1 MYAVRKWDEEVIKWM
16 AVGMV
21 LSLAIGLFALNNVGI
36 QPITKLYFEYQH
48 GTLDWGTLIMALPEL
63 IEFVAIV
70 GGMAVA
76 GAPALAI
83 LIWAA
88 MLGSPLALE

>member
-1 MYAVRKWDEEVIKWM
+1 MYAVRRWDEEVVKWM
-16 AVGMV
+16 AVGLV
-21 LSLAIGLFALNNVGI
+21 LSLAFGLFVLNGAEINPVA
-36 QPITKLYFEYQH
+36 KLYFEYQH

-88 MLGSPLALE
+88 MLGSPLAIE